1 MAVEDAPEFKLAWAR
16 VVAEAATDSAFRTDL
31 EQDPV
36 AVFAEHGYAATTD
49 ARKKRL
55 SEYVHSHLEPALDA
69 IAQRG
74 EAVDNAAK
82 ASGSSSLVCATAG
95 SATATQ
101 ACDCSG
107 SATRATTLPC
117 WGGSPSSGARINA
130 GASDVTGSQFDQ
142 PTQFASWGTA
152 ATLGSFGCFCGTAG
166 TGGTAGTFGSAG
178 VTAGNQL
185 AGAAT
190 GGTSATMSGMA
201 NRGDFS
207 TAAQFGTYG
216 PPCACGCN
224 CVGTNGSI
232 ATMAT
237 SRPRVMST
245 QLAGTATMGTS
256 ATMSGAANRGDFGT
270 SSSGNFGTT
279 AQFASIG
286 CIGTAACFGSVC
298 GTAGSAGTVGC
309 FGCGGTHLTDLTSAD
324 ITTSGAT
331 LGTAATYCGTV
342 ASSGQPSV
350 ATRDACWGTWY

>member
-190 GGTSATMSGMA
+190 GGTSATMSG
-201 NRGDFS
+201 
-207 TAAQFGTYG
+207 
-216 PPCACGCN
+216 
-224 CVGTNGSI
+224 
-232 ATMAT
+232 
-237 SRPRVMST
+237 
-245 QLAGTATMGTS
+245 
-256 ATMSGAANRGDFGT
+256 AANRGDFGT
-270 SSSGNFGTT
+270 SSSGNFGTA
-279 AQFASIG
+279 AQFGSIG

-309 FGCGGTHLTDLTSAD
+309 FGCGGTHLAATQVDD